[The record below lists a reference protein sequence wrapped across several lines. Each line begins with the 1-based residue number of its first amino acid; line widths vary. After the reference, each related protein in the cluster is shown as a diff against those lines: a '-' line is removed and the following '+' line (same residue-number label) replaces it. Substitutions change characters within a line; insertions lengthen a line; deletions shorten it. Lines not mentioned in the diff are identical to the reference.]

1 MVKREEG
8 GFGERHAG
16 DFKTNGNILLK
27 LGGRYTYTD
36 TCYLT
41 IHILKILYYKF

>member
-27 LGGRYTYTD
+27 LGGRYTLHWYLLSHYT
-36 TCYLT
+36 Y
-41 IHILKILYYKF
+41 IKNFIL

>member
-16 DFKTNGNILLK
+16 DSKTNGNILLK
-27 LGGRYTYTD
+27 LGGRYTD

-41 IHILKILYYKF
+41 IHILKNLYYKF

>member
-16 DFKTNGNILLK
+16 DFKTNGKKKKIK
-27 LGGRYTYTD
+27 LMVIFF
-36 TCYLT
+36 LN
-41 IHILKILYYKF
+41 